1 MRHLERGA
9 DLGEPLLAFL
19 GRLPGSFRGRRNAKR
34 PQQVGRG
41 RARVTRLAEDRVQSL
56 LGQVVKNQVD
66 DAPGV
71 KGLELL
77 GRAIGVVSS

>member
-1 MRHLERGA
+1 MRHLELSA
-9 DLGEPLLAFL
+9 DLGQALLAFL
-19 GRLPGSFRGRRNAKR
+19 GGLPVSFCGRSNAKR
-34 PQQVGRG
+34 PQQVSRG

-71 KGLELL
+71 KRLC
-77 GRAIGVVSS
+77 